1 LNENEAEILAM
12 TYTDTCTIERYGDHE
27 DLETGVTEQSYQVVS
42 EGIPCALSQSGLG
55 SSGSLAVVKNTGMVN
70 VTYEEQKLFL
80 MPAVDIQKGD
90 RIRITQ
96 STGQQHTLFA
106 KKPFSY
112 PSHLE
117 VNLSGSEIDE

>member
-1 LNENEAEILAM
+1 MNEAEILAM

-27 DLETGVTEQSYQVVS
+27 DPETGVTEQTYQAVS
-42 EGIPCALSQSGLG
+42 ENLPCALSQSGLG
-55 SSGSLAVVKNTGMVN
+55 SSGNLAVVENTGMVN

-80 MPAVDIQKGD
+80 MPTVDIRKGD
-90 RIRITQ
+90 RIQITQ
-96 STGQQHTLFA
+96 STGQQHTSFA

-117 VNLSGSEIDE
+117 VNLSGSEIDG